1 MLAGRIALG
10 DGALEPVPGKE
21 GRAALGT
28 WNRWAGADCYP
39 GGPIQ
44 QRIPRGQFRP
54 RHVGPP
60 TKLVAQTFLLG
71 LLACDARYPSWAP
84 KTLGISGGRNP
95 GFRTSSGI
103 STKRHASP
111 SACTMY
117 VVLDGTRGVHD
128 PTPFLSYLACADR
141 SAESAGL
148 RLVRLWSFPLTTVH
162 AVTGLMRGHADG
174 LRPAF
179 AQPPTQDGHR
189 RQGVTVL
196 ELFRVPICADM
207 HRDCH
212 SRVTSALASSSA
224 SSVASGKGLDVAAL
238 VIVS

>member
-1 MLAGRIALG
+1 LRWGTARWNPSPERKGARRWEPGTGGQAPTVTPVVLSSSASHAGSLG
-10 DGALEPVPGKE
+10 PATSGH
-21 GRAALGT
+21 LG
-28 WNRWAGADCYP
+28 
-39 GGPIQ
+39 
-44 QRIPRGQFRP
+44 
-54 RHVGPP
+54 

-174 LRPAF
+174 LRPVL